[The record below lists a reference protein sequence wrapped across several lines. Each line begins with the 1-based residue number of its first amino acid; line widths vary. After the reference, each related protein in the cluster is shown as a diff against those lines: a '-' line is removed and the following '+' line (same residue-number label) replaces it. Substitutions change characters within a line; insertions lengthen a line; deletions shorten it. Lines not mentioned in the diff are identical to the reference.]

1 MDEFLG
7 CRRRERLQP
16 ARPAPEKKKHFWA
29 LFVLAKSVWRASE
42 NTEIGTKLMRDI
54 PLNEAYIAS

>member
-16 ARPAPEKKKHFWA
+16 ARTTPANKQAFLGILWASKECLARATPWRGKH
-29 LFVLAKSVWRASE
+29 
-42 NTEIGTKLMRDI
+42 
-54 PLNEAYIAS
+54 